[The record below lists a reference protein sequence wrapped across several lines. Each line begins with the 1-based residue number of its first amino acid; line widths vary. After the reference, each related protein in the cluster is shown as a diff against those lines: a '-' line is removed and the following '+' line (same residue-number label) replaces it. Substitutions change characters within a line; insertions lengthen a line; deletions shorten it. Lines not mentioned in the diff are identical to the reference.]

1 MSKVKIVLNRAGV
14 RELLRSP
21 EMAAMLKERADSIK
35 ERLPD
40 GYVSRIMP
48 TRAIAIVET
57 ATEEAYAD
65 NLHHNTLLKKV
76 HE

>member
-1 MSKVKIVLNRAGV
+1 
-14 RELLRSP
+14 
-21 EMAAMLKERADSIK
+21 MAAMLKERADSIK
-35 ERLPD
+35 DRLPD

>member
-1 MSKVKIVLNRAGV
+1 
-14 RELLRSP
+14 
-21 EMAAMLKERADSIK
+21 
-35 ERLPD
+35 
-40 GYVSRIMP
+40 MP

>member
-1 MSKVKIVLNRAGV
+1 
-14 RELLRSP
+14 
-21 EMAAMLKERADSIK
+21 MAAMLKERADSIK
-35 ERLPD
+35 DSLPD

-48 TRAIAIVET
+48 TRAIAVVET

>member
-35 ERLPD
+35 DSLPD

-48 TRAIAIVET
+48 TRAIAVVET

-65 NLHHNTLLKKV
+65 NLHHNTLQKKV

>member
-1 MSKVKIVLNRAGV
+1 MSKVKIVLNRAGGAGTAPF
-14 RELLRSP
+14 P

-35 ERLPD
+35 DSLPD

-48 TRAIAIVET
+48 TRAIAVVET

>member
-35 ERLPD
+35 DSLPD
-40 GYVSRIMP
+40 GYVSRIMQIG
-48 TRAIAIVET
+48 RAHV
-57 ATEEAYAD
+57 
-65 NLHHNTLLKKV
+65 
-76 HE
+76 